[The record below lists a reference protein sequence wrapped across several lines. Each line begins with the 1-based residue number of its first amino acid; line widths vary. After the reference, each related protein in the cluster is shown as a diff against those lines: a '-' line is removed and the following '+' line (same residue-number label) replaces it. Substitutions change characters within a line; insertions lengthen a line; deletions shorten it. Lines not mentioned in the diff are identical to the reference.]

1 MSRFTTS
8 FLAVTLLIA
17 SLITSL
23 AQAQDSSVPASVW
36 NGEWIAEGTLFR
48 IAVQVSDSVMEVV
61 EVESL
66 GFVWTSE
73 AGEIVGNVARVP
85 VNYAGVSGIV
95 QAELVDSTTAVA
107 IAATCMPEFM
117 VVCALAKD
125 RQAIFRKVS
134 D

>member
-1 MSRFTTS
+1 MSKLIKILLTV
-8 FLAVTLLIA
+8 FLLTA
-17 SLITSL
+17 S
-23 AQAQDSSVPASVW
+23 AQAQETTIPASVW

-48 IAVQVSDSVMEVV
+48 IAVRVNESVMEVV

-73 AGEIVGNVARVP
+73 AGEIEGNIARVP
-85 VNYAGVSGIV
+85 VNYGGVSGIV
-95 QAELVDSTTAVA
+95 QAELVNDTTAVA
-107 IAATCMPEFM
+107 MAATCMPEFM

-125 RQAIFRKVS
+125 RQAIFRKLS